1 MPSLNSG
8 RNLIEGPEHV
18 KEFSRQRYVAG
29 VGGIL
34 GNVISAAIGLPT
46 IGFLASPRLKK
57 PLTDTSECH

>member
-8 RNLIEGPEHV
+8 RNLIEGPEHG
-18 KEFSRQRYVAG
+18 KELSRQRYVAG

-46 IGFLASPRLKK
+46 IGFLASPGLKK
-57 PLTDTSECH
+57 TPMDTSGCR